1 MSSIPASDKNSEFL
15 KELALL
21 DSKGCLCKQ
30 WWWMISVAQKGAL
43 NITGPAVVAPSE
55 NKAIQAL
62 MLVSHATQ

>member
-1 MSSIPASDKNSEFL
+1 
-15 KELALL
+15 
-21 DSKGCLCKQ
+21 
-30 WWWMISVAQKGAL
+30 MISVAQKGAL